1 MEAVEGRNSKV
12 EGRVDGDDAET
23 RGRGDAERVSFRGAK
38 GDTASWKPAV
48 QSRWREIS
56 GITVENERQMSAKE
70 RRGGGWD
77 SKIEGVGRAG
87 NSPGVEGG
95 CGRTGRQECLPHR
108 PLGADFSLGTDS
120 CDLPPAGDRAYGA
133 VAADEGTDG
142 DVRDADGGQNPG
154 GRNPGETA
162 GEP

>member
-56 GITVENERQMSAKE
+56 GITVENERKMSAKE
-70 RRGGGWD
+70 RRAGVRKLKAVVEQEIRLELKEAAEEQADRNVCPTVRSERTFLWEPIPAICHRLEIGPTVLSRLMKELTGMSATQMVD
-77 SKIEGVGRAG
+77 KIRAEGIREKLRE
-87 NSPGVEGG
+87 N
-95 CGRTGRQECLPHR
+95 L
-108 PLGADFSLGTDS
+108 
-120 CDLPPAGDRAYGA
+120 
-133 VAADEGTDG
+133 
-142 DVRDADGGQNPG
+142 
-154 GRNPGETA
+154 
-162 GEP
+162 